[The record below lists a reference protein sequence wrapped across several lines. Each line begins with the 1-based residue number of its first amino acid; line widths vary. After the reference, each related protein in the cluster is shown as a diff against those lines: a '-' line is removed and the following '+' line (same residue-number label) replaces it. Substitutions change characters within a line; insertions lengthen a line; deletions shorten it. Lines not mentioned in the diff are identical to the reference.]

1 MSQAMNTGCRKTPQT
16 CTPRAVSRSGFLGS
30 RIWAVGQ
37 MPDHREEQRR
47 RAASVPTAALPVHG
61 GEKPVTDQQRW
72 IDRNAAKAR
81 RALAD
86 PSVRA
91 ALLALLGGDDRS
103 RRRERRIAA
112 VRLELAGLEVRWPLL
127 EEDERKP

>member
-1 MSQAMNTGCRKTPQT
+1 M
-16 CTPRAVSRSGFLGS
+16 
-30 RIWAVGQ
+30 
-37 MPDHREEQRR
+37 
-47 RAASVPTAALPVHG
+47 
-61 GEKPVTDQQRW
+61 TDQQRW
-72 IDRNAAKAR
+72 IEHNAAKAR

-112 VRLELAGLEVRWPLL
+112 VRLELAGWRFAGRSWRRTNGNPDVIFAIVVGVLAALGREAG
-127 EEDERKP
+127 

>member
-1 MSQAMNTGCRKTPQT
+1 
-16 CTPRAVSRSGFLGS
+16 
-30 RIWAVGQ
+30 

-47 RAASVPTAALPVHG
+47 RAGSVPTAALPIHG

-72 IDRNAAKAR
+72 IERNAAKAR
-81 RALAD
+81 RAFAD

-112 VRLELAGLEVRWPLL
+112 VRLELAGLKVRWPLL

>member
-1 MSQAMNTGCRKTPQT
+1 MSRATNTGCQKTPQP
-16 CTPRAVSRSGFLGS
+16 CTPG
-30 RIWAVGQ
+30 
-37 MPDHREEQRR
+37 
-47 RAASVPTAALPVHG
+47 AALTVHG

-72 IDRNAAKAR
+72 IERNAAKAR

-91 ALLALLGGDDRS
+91 ALLAWLGGDDRS
-103 RRRERRIAA
+103 RRRERQIAA
-112 VRLELAGLEVRWPLL
+112 VRLELGGLEVRWPLL

>member
-1 MSQAMNTGCRKTPQT
+1 
-16 CTPRAVSRSGFLGS
+16 
-30 RIWAVGQ
+30 

-47 RAASVPTAALPVHG
+47 RAACVPTAALPITG

-72 IDRNAAKAR
+72 IERNAAKAR

-127 EEDERKP
+127 DEDERKPLM

>member
-1 MSQAMNTGCRKTPQT
+1 MLLSPSIAGYRTHHGNLIEGTWKPII
-16 CTPRAVSRSGFLGS
+16 PRN
-30 RIWAVGQ
+30 
-37 MPDHREEQRR
+37 P
-47 RAASVPTAALPVHG
+47 
-61 GEKPVTDQQRW
+61 
-72 IDRNAAKAR
+72 AKAR

-91 ALLALLGGDDRS
+91 MVLALLGGDDCS

>member
-1 MSQAMNTGCRKTPQT
+1 MNTGCQKTPQT
-16 CTPRAVSRSGFLGS
+16 DTPGAVSQSGFLGS

-37 MPDHREEQRR
+37 MPDHTEEQRR
-47 RAASVPTAALPVHG
+47 RAGSVPTAALPVHG

-72 IDRNAAKAR
+72 IERNAAKAR

>member
-1 MSQAMNTGCRKTPQT
+1 
-16 CTPRAVSRSGFLGS
+16 
-30 RIWAVGQ
+30 
-37 MPDHREEQRR
+37 
-47 RAASVPTAALPVHG
+47 
-61 GEKPVTDQQRW
+61 VTDQQRW
-72 IDRNAAKAR
+72 IERNAAKAR

-91 ALLALLGGDDRS
+91 TLLALLGGDDCS

>member
-1 MSQAMNTGCRKTPQT
+1 
-16 CTPRAVSRSGFLGS
+16 
-30 RIWAVGQ
+30 

-47 RAASVPTAALPVHG
+47 HAGSVPTAALPVHG
-61 GEKPVTDQQRW
+61 REKPVTDQQRW
-72 IDRNAAKAR
+72 IERNAAKAR

>member
-1 MSQAMNTGCRKTPQT
+1 LGAGFRL
-16 CTPRAVSRSGFLGS
+16 SGRCPIIGRNS
-30 RIWAVGQ
+30 GGAKG
-37 MPDHREEQRR
+37 
-47 RAASVPTAALPVHG
+47 ASSTAALPVHG

-72 IDRNAAKAR
+72 IERNAAKAR

>member
-1 MSQAMNTGCRKTPQT
+1 
-16 CTPRAVSRSGFLGS
+16 
-30 RIWAVGQ
+30 

-47 RAASVPTAALPVHG
+47 RAGSVLTAALLYTAERSH
-61 GEKPVTDQQRW
+61 VTDQQRW
-72 IDRNAAKAR
+72 IERNAAKAR

-91 ALLALLGGDDRS
+91 VLLALLGGDDRS

>member
-1 MSQAMNTGCRKTPQT
+1 MD
-16 CTPRAVSRSGFLGS
+16 SG
-30 RIWAVGQ
+30 A
-37 MPDHREEQRR
+37 
-47 RAASVPTAALPVHG
+47 
-61 GEKPVTDQQRW
+61 EKPVTDQQSS
-72 IDRNAAKAR
+72 IERNAAKAR

-127 EEDERKP
+127 EEDERHPDVIFAIVVGVLAALGSGSRLARRAQV

>member
-1 MSQAMNTGCRKTPQT
+1 
-16 CTPRAVSRSGFLGS
+16 
-30 RIWAVGQ
+30 
-37 MPDHREEQRR
+37 
-47 RAASVPTAALPVHG
+47 
-61 GEKPVTDQQRW
+61 VTDQQRW
-72 IDRNAAKAR
+72 IERNAAKAR

-91 ALLALLGGDDRS
+91 TVLALLGGDDCR

-127 EEDERKP
+127 DKDERKP

>member
-1 MSQAMNTGCRKTPQT
+1 
-16 CTPRAVSRSGFLGS
+16 
-30 RIWAVGQ
+30 
-37 MPDHREEQRR
+37 MPDHRGQRR
-47 RAASVPTAALPVHG
+47 RAACVPTAALPITG

-72 IDRNAAKAR
+72 IERNAAKAR

>member
-1 MSQAMNTGCRKTPQT
+1 M
-16 CTPRAVSRSGFLGS
+16 
-30 RIWAVGQ
+30 
-37 MPDHREEQRR
+37 
-47 RAASVPTAALPVHG
+47 
-61 GEKPVTDQQRW
+61 TDRQRW
-72 IDRNAAKAR
+72 MIGHVPDSPDPALKEPIERNAAKAR

-112 VRLELAGLEVRWPLL
+112 VRLELAGLEVRLPLP
-127 EEDERKP
+127 EEDKQKP

>member
-1 MSQAMNTGCRKTPQT
+1 LAAG
-16 CTPRAVSRSGFLGS
+16 SGLS
-30 RIWAVGQ
+30 DRCPI
-37 MPDHREEQRR
+37 HREEQRR
-47 RAASVPTAALPVHG
+47 REGSVPTAALPVHG

-72 IDRNAAKAR
+72 IERNTAKAR

-103 RRRERRIAA
+103 RRGSAESQQCGSSWQGWRFAGRSWRRTNGNPDVIFAIVVGVLAA
-112 VRLELAGLEVRWPLL
+112 LGSGSRLARRAQV
-127 EEDERKP
+127 